1 MWLRSQRIRHD
12 RAEVGVGTLI
22 IFIAMVLV
30 AAVAASVII
39 GTSGELQSRAQATGK
54 EATAEVS
61 SNLRVLALYGARNSS
76 SADVYD
82 LKLHAQLAA
91 GAVDLDLTRLIV
103 RYSDGSTAQHYNHSA
118 AALSD
123 GAAPQTWFVATW
135 IRGGTSGID
144 VMKAGDLVEIHFN
157 LYGLSLDERQT
168 ATLQLVPESGAP
180 VALNF
185 RAPNTYATSTVVRI
199 A

>member
-1 MWLRSQRIRHD
+1 MWMRHRHD
-12 RAEVGVGTLI
+12 TAEVGVGTLI

-82 LKLHAQLAA
+82 LKVQAQLAA
-91 GAVDLDLTRLIV
+91 GAVDLDLTRLV
-103 RYSDGSTAQHYNHSA
+103 LRYSDGSTAQHYNHSA
-118 AALSD
+118 ATLAD
-123 GAAPQTWFVATW
+123 GAAPQTWFVVTW
-135 IRGGTSGID
+135 IRGGTPGIA
-144 VMKAGDLVEIHFN
+144 VMKAGDLVEVHFN

-168 ATLQLVPESGAP
+168 ATLQLVPEAGSP
-180 VALNF
+180 VGLDF
-185 RAPNTYATSTVVRI
+185 RAPNTYGTSRVVRI
-199 A
+199 V